1 MGSSAQTPV
10 IKSSR
15 IRTALKWLLVVWLI
29 TWALIGSVYALIH
42 VAIVPRIDNWRADL
56 ETKLTETVGLPVQ
69 IAQLR
74 GAACGWTTRFQI
86 DQIQIQ
92 ARDGGSALSIGN
104 IDVQFSLASLWQLQ
118 LENLQVNNADVLAE
132 RDGAG
137 QWSVAGI
144 GIAADTEQSV
154 PAWLDWVLAQP
165 RMGASLG

>member
-15 IRTALKWLLVVWLI
+15 IRRALKWLLVVWLI

-74 GAACGWTTRFQI
+74 GAASGWTTRFQI

-118 LENLQVNNADVLAE
+118 L
-132 RDGAG
+132 
-137 QWSVAGI
+137 
-144 GIAADTEQSV
+144 
-154 PAWLDWVLAQP
+154 
-165 RMGASLG
+165 